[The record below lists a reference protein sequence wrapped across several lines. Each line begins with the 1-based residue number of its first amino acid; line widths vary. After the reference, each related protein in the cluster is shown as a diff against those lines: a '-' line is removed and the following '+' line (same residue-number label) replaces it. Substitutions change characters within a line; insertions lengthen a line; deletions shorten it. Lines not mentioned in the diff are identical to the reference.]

1 MAFHKIGVII
11 TSTRPTKNEG
21 RARFLVVLFGQLWF
35 GSDKKCYLN
44 LLYPLIP
51 QPALKKIKGSDSIKE
66 GILCMEMRNFIFF
79 ESDPFFTA
87 LFRTGL
93 KSEETFLENGWIGS
107 HSCPMA
113 FFVFLAAAAGAGLVA
128 PNFFLGTMHGFWRSA
143 FTTIEDH
150 SLRLRGV
157 FDFFG
162 SLTLYDLDFE

>member
-1 MAFHKIGVII
+1 MRSLCLFRETVKPKKIMAFHKIGAMN
-11 TSTRPTKNEG
+11 TSTRLTKNEG
-21 RARFLVVLFGQLWF
+21 RARFLE
-35 GSDKKCYLN
+35 
-44 LLYPLIP
+44 
-51 QPALKKIKGSDSIKE
+51 IKGSDSIKE
-66 GILCMEMRNFIFF
+66 GILCREMRNFILI

-113 FFVFLAAAAGAGLVA
+113 FFVFLAAAAGAGLVT
-128 PNFFLGTMHGFWRSA
+128 PNFFLGTMHCFWRSA

-150 SLRLRGV
+150 SPRLRGV